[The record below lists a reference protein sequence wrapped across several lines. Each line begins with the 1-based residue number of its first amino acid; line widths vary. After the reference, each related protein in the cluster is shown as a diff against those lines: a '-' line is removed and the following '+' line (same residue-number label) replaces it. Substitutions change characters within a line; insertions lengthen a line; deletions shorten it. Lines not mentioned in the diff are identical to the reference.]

1 MDAFKAYAFGTA
13 GYCSL
18 QALPLL
24 LTPKL
29 IVSMLAK
36 DARPITDLEAY
47 LSRSL
52 ALGLLA
58 FALLVILL
66 TGAVPL
72 TGGIEENVKGTNGDG
87 LSKDPYAYPTLLVT
101 TGYHALTAFYLYTQV
116 TGRWTF
122 GLGAGLIFSSILF
135 CFGVW
140 VTIFGSEKGRISK
153 TTGADKRTSNFP
165 FGNTESAKSKKKES
179 KDEKKD
185 EAKLQLKNHGT
196 FQRRRTSI
204 SSGSG
209 ESSTRSISPIVQT
222 ISTDPST
229 SRSASPSYSPS
240 GCDSEVS
247 VSSWQW
253 PHPATD
259 LALEGLKPGIS
270 HLFNHFSSTIASI
283 MVTFDRGSNGYRN
296 IILPLAHQDE
306 LVQRAVCVVSAF
318 HIGRQDPSLYEMAE
332 AGRTAIIAK
341 LSQSARNNE
350 NSNEV
355 FNLSTSVTLL
365 VLLVGEMVTGSTE
378 FNHLFSM
385 MSALL
390 QGSNILQETSSPVEA
405 FLRQQVHMFQLFV
418 RPFLDPASGAVML
431 KGSIKQYL
439 DFMTCFS
446 DCGPWYSAQVS
457 CLEGAV
463 HLAKDIY
470 LEDYNAERHP
480 LACHVKLERL
490 RDMTLSINLATPG
503 MHALVW
509 PNFVAAAS
517 SRSQEHREYF
527 VFKLR
532 QIYEKTPMDN
542 ILIAIERLEEIWER
556 FPSGGWTKCLGRF
569 RPILAI

>member
-1 MDAFKAYAFGTA
+1 MPRDGCKQCSRRRIRCDKTGSPCQKCIAKGLDCS
-13 GYCSL
+13 GYGVDYRF
-18 QALPLL
+18 AAD
-24 LTPKL
+24 
-29 IVSMLAK
+29 VA
-36 DARPITDLEAY
+36 A
-47 LSRSL
+47 SRQSCKQNKS
-52 ALGLLA
+52 
-58 FALLVILL
+58 
-66 TGAVPL
+66 P
-72 TGGIEENVKGTNGDG
+72 NG
-87 LSKDPYAYPTLLVT
+87 
-101 TGYHALTAFYLYTQV
+101 
-116 TGRWTF
+116 R
-122 GLGAGLIFSSILF
+122 
-135 CFGVW
+135 
-140 VTIFGSEKGRISK
+140 R
-153 TTGADKRTSNFP
+153 
-165 FGNTESAKSKKKES
+165 
-179 KDEKKD
+179 
-185 EAKLQLKNHGT
+185 LQLKNHGT
-196 FQRRRTSI
+196 VQRRGTSI

-209 ESSTRSISPIVQT
+209 ESGTRSLSPILRT
-222 ISTDPST
+222 NSTNPST
-229 SRSASPSYSPS
+229 PRSASPSYSPS

-283 MVTFDRGSNGYRN
+283 MVTFDRGNNGYRN

-318 HIGRQDPSLYEMAE
+318 HIGRQDPSLYNMAE
-332 AGRTAIIAK
+332 TGRTAIIAK

-350 NSNEV
+350 NSKEV
-355 FNLSTSVTLL
+355 FNLPTLVTLL

-390 QGSNILQETSSPVEA
+390 QGSNILQETSSSVEA

-431 KGSIKQYL
+431 KGSISQYL

-446 DCGPWYSAQVS
+446 DRGPWYSAQVL
-457 CLEGAV
+457 CLEEAV
-463 HLAKDIY
+463 HLAKDIF
-470 LEDYNAERHP
+470 LEDFNAEHHP
-480 LACHVKLERL
+480 VACHIRLERL
-490 RDMTLSINLATPG
+490 RDMTSSISLATPG

-509 PNFVAAAS
+509 PYFVAAAS
-517 SRSQEHREYF
+517 SRSQDHREYF

-532 QIYEKTPMDN
+532 QIHEKTPMDN